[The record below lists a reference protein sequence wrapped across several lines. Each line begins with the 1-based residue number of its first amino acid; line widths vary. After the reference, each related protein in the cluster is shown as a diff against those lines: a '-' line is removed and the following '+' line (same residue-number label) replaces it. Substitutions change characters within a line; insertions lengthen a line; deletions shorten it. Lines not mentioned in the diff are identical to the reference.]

1 MGNWAEMN
9 GWIKTVKRKNGRF
22 PLLVLLIAKG
32 LKPGEYVAM
41 ALEAKGPDV
50 LESHAHKLLGV
61 FKGKAKALKA
71 ANGFAKEWGKGEV
84 KQEACDCGPIKQ
96 RVSRKRMER
105 TPDEKA
111 ALRFGLQTSLN
122 NPAQLVDCGHD
133 TKIVYSGDN
142 GKRFCASC
150 YLDVFKRKCSQC
162 GRAFGRD
169 EIGCSVCK

>member
-1 MGNWAEMN
+1 MQIVSNWAEMN
-9 GWIKTVKRKNGRF
+9 GWIKTVKRKNSRF
-22 PLLVLLIAKG
+22 PLLVLLVAKG

-71 ANGFAKEWGKGEV
+71 ANGFAKEWGGGEV
-84 KQEACDCGPIKQ
+84 KQEACECGPIG
-96 RVSRKRMER
+96 V
-105 TPDEKA
+105 TLA
-111 ALRFGLQTSLN
+111 
-122 NPAQLVDCGHD
+122 DCGHE

-169 EIGCSVCK
+169 EIGCSVCR